1 MLLSNSQLLGRTVWG
16 GSWEG
21 GTQANG
27 TNHGATSVNIPRWE
41 LEAATRPPLALGLAG
56 CWGALPTL
64 SRWIPAAQG
73 SSEVFAPAVM
83 VGKLRLKKHKEFD
96 QDHPAG

>member
-56 CWGALPTL
+56 CWG
-64 SRWIPAAQG
+64 G
-73 SSEVFAPAVM
+73 FANFVSVDSCSP
-83 VGKLRLKKHKEFD
+83 GK
-96 QDHPAG
+96 